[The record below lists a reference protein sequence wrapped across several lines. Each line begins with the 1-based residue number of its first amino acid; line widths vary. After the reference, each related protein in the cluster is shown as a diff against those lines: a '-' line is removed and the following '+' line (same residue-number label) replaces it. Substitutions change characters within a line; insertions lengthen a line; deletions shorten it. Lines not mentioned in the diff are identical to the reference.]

1 MRKMSKYYEN
11 IASKEVKDY
20 FKILEPNFP
29 DWLNEYIDTK
39 ELLSQQ
45 YISITCGTIYSD
57 LFESNFFFSS
67 LDHSVAVA
75 LIVWHFTHDKKQTL
89 SGLFH
94 DIATPVFKHCVDFL
108 NGDYMIQESTED
120 LTTEMIKNSEEIMTL
135 LKRDK
140 INIEEVDNYHLY
152 PIADNDT
159 PKLSADRLE
168 YSLSNALFTYK
179 LLDFESIKEIYDNIE
194 IQSNE
199 ENEIELGFKTK
210 KIARNFVKVTSRL
223 SVIYREDRTRYSM
236 QLLAD
241 ILKRL
246 SNENKISKKDLYELK
261 ESDVISIIENS
272 KYNNIFNIWKNAK
285 KVKISKEEPKDVYY
299 VHHGAKVRYIDPL
312 FNGKRISKCCKIA
325 NKFIENNLAYDMNNY
340 VYLDFNFND

>member
-1 MRKMSKYYEN
+1 MSKYYDN
-11 IASKEVKDY
+11 VSKKIKDY

-29 DWLNEYIDTK
+29 EWLNEYIDTK

-45 YISITCGTIYSD
+45 YISVTCGTIYSH
-57 LFESNFFFSS
+57 LFESDFFFSS

-108 NGDYMIQESTED
+108 NGDYMAQESTED
-120 LTTEMIKNSEEIMTL
+120 LTTEMIKNSKEIMTL

-179 LLDFESIKEIYDNIE
+179 LLDFESIKEIYDDIE
-194 IQSNE
+194 IQLNE
-199 ENEIELGFKTK
+199 ENEIELGFRTK
-210 KIARNFVKVTSRL
+210 KMARNFVKVTSRL

-261 ESDVISIIENS
+261 ESEVINIIENS
-272 KYNNIFNIWKNAK
+272 RYNNIFNIWKNAK
-285 KVKISKEEPKDVYY
+285 KVKISKEEPKNVYY
-299 VHHGAKVRYIDPL
+299 VHHGAKIRYIDPL
-312 FNGKRISKCCKIA
+312 FNGKRISECCKIA
-325 NKFIENNLAYDMNNY
+325 NKLIENNLSYDMNNY
-340 VYLDFNFND
+340 VYLDFNFSD

>member
-1 MRKMSKYYEN
+1 MSKYYDN
-11 IASKEVKDY
+11 ISEEIKRY
-20 FKILEPNFP
+20 FKVLEPNFP
-29 DWLNEYIDTK
+29 EWLNEYIDTK
-39 ELLSQQ
+39 ELLIQQ

-57 LFESNFFFSS
+57 LFESNFFFST

-108 NGDYMIQESTED
+108 NGDYMTQESTED
-120 LTTEMIKNSEEIMTL
+120 LTTNKIKNSKEILAL
-135 LKRDK
+135 LERDK
-140 INIEEVDNYHLY
+140 IDVAEVDNYHLY
-152 PIADNDT
+152 SIADNDT

-168 YSLSNALFTYK
+168 YSLSNALFTYRM
-179 LLDFESIKEIYDNIE
+179 LNFDSIKEIYDDIE
-194 IQSNE
+194 IQLNE

-210 KIARNFVKVTSRL
+210 RIARNFVKVTSKL
-223 SVIYREDRTRYSM
+223 SIIYREDRTRYSM

-261 ESDVISIIENS
+261 ESDIINIIENS

-285 KVKISKEEPKDVYY
+285 KVKISKEEPKNVYY

-312 FNGKRISKCCKIA
+312 FNGERISKRCKIA
-325 NKFIENNLAYDMNNY
+325 NKMIKNNLAYDMTNY
-340 VYLDFNFND
+340 VYLDFNFDD

>member
-1 MRKMSKYYEN
+1 MQKMSKYYDN
-11 IASKEVKDY
+11 VSKEIKDY
-20 FKILEPNFP
+20 FKILEPDFP
-29 DWLNEYIDTK
+29 EWLNEYIDTK

-45 YISITCGTIYSD
+45 YISVTCGTIYSD
-57 LFESNFFFSS
+57 LFESDFFFSS
-67 LDHSVAVA
+67 LDHSIAVA

-108 NGDYMIQESTED
+108 NGDYMTQESTED
-120 LTTEMIKNSEEIMTL
+120 LTTEMIKNSKEIMTL

-168 YSLSNALFTYK
+168 YSLSNALFTYR
-179 LLDFESIKEIYDNIE
+179 LLDFESIKEIYDDIE

-199 ENEIELGFKTK
+199 ENEIELGFRTK

-246 SNENKISKKDLYELK
+246 NNENKISKEDLYELK

-312 FNGKRISKCCKIA
+312 FNGKRISKCCKIV
-325 NKFIENNLAYDMNNY
+325 NKLIENNLAYGMNNY

>member
-1 MRKMSKYYEN
+1 MNKYYDN
-11 IASKEVKDY
+11 ASKEIKEY
-20 FKILEPNFP
+20 FKVLEPEFP
-29 DWLNEYIDTK
+29 EWLNEYINTK

-45 YISITCGTIYSD
+45 YISVTCGTIYSD
-57 LFESNFFFSS
+57 LFESKFFFSS

-94 DIATPVFKHCVDFL
+94 DIATPAFKHCVDFL
-108 NGDYMIQESTED
+108 NGDYMTQESTED
-120 LTTEMIKNSEEIMTL
+120 LTTNIIKNSKEIMKL
-135 LKRDK
+135 LEKD
-140 INIEEVDNYHLY
+140 NIDVSEIDNYHMY

-168 YSLSNALFTYK
+168 YSLSNALFTYE
-179 LLDFESIKEIYDNIE
+179 LLDLDAIAEIYNDIE
-194 IQSNE
+194 IEKNE
-199 ENEIELGFKTK
+199 EGEVELGFKTK

-236 QLLAD
+236 QFIAD

-246 SNENKISKKDLYELK
+246 NDENKIKKEDLYKLK

-272 KYNNIFNIWKNAK
+272 KYSKIFDIWKHAK
-285 KVKISKEEPKDVYY
+285 KVKTSKEKPENVYY

-312 FNGKRISKCCKIA
+312 FNGERMSKCCKIA
-325 NKFIENNLAYDMNNY
+325 KKYIDNNLAYDMNNY
-340 VYLDFNFND
+340 VYLDFNF

>member
-1 MRKMSKYYEN
+1 MSKYYDN
-11 IASKEVKDY
+11 ISKEIKDY
-20 FKILEPNFP
+20 FKILEPDFP
-29 DWLNEYIDTK
+29 EWLNEYIDTK

-57 LFESNFFFSS
+57 LFESDFFFSS

-108 NGDYMIQESTED
+108 NGDYMTQESTED

-179 LLDFESIKEIYDNIE
+179 LLDFESIKEIYDDIE

>member
-1 MRKMSKYYEN
+1 MSKYYDN
-11 IASKEVKDY
+11 ISKEIKEY

-29 DWLNEYIDTK
+29 EWLNEYIDTK
-39 ELLSQQ
+39 ELLSQK
-45 YISITCGTIYSD
+45 YISVTCGTIYSD

-75 LIVWHFTHDKKQTL
+75 LIVWHFTHNKKQTL

-108 NGDYMIQESTED
+108 NGDYMTQESTED
-120 LTTEMIKNSEEIMTL
+120 LTTEMIKNSKEIMTL
-135 LKRDK
+135 LERDK

-168 YSLSNALFTYK
+168 YSLSNALFTYR
-179 LLDFESIKEIYDNIE
+179 LLDFESIKEIYDDIE

-199 ENEIELGFKTK
+199 ENEIELGFRTK

-325 NKFIENNLAYDMNNY
+325 NRFIENNLAYDMNNY

>member
-1 MRKMSKYYEN
+1 MSKYYDN
-11 IASKEVKDY
+11 ISEEIKKY
-20 FKILEPNFP
+20 FKVLEPNFP
-29 DWLNEYIDTK
+29 EWLNEYIDTK
-39 ELLSQQ
+39 ELLIQQ

-57 LFESNFFFSS
+57 LFETNFFFST

-108 NGDYMIQESTED
+108 NGDYMTQESTED
-120 LTTEMIKNSEEIMTL
+120 LTTNKIKNSKEILAL
-135 LKRDK
+135 LERDK
-140 INIEEVDNYHLY
+140 IDVAEVDNYHLY

-168 YSLSNALFTYK
+168 YSLSNALFTYRM
-179 LLDFESIKEIYDNIE
+179 LNFDSIKEIYDDIE
-194 IQSNE
+194 IQLNE

-210 KIARNFVKVTSRL
+210 RIARNFVKVTSRL
-223 SVIYREDRTRYSM
+223 SIIYREDRTRYSM

-261 ESDVISIIENS
+261 ESDIINIIENS

-285 KVKISKEEPKDVYY
+285 KVKISKEEPKNVYY

-312 FNGKRISKCCKIA
+312 FNGERISKSCKIA
-325 NKFIENNLAYDMNNY
+325 NKMIQNNLAYDMNNY
-340 VYLDFNFND
+340 VYLDFNFDD

>member
-1 MRKMSKYYEN
+1 MSKYYDN
-11 IASKEVKDY
+11 ISKEIKDY
-20 FKILEPNFP
+20 FKILEPDFP
-29 DWLNEYIDTK
+29 EWLNEYIDTK

-45 YISITCGTIYSD
+45 YISVTCGTIYSD
-57 LFESNFFFSS
+57 LFESDFFFSS

-108 NGDYMIQESTED
+108 NGDYMAQESTED
-120 LTTEMIKNSEEIMTL
+120 LTTEMIKNSKEITTL

-199 ENEIELGFKTK
+199 ENEIELGFRTK

>member
-1 MRKMSKYYEN
+1 MSKYYDN
-11 IASKEVKDY
+11 VSKEIKDY
-20 FKILEPNFP
+20 FKILEPDFP
-29 DWLNEYIDTK
+29 EWLNEYIDTK
-39 ELLSQQ
+39 ELLLQQ
-45 YISITCGTIYSD
+45 YISVTCGTIYSD
-57 LFESNFFFSS
+57 LFESDFFFSS
-67 LDHSVAVA
+67 LDHSIAVA

-108 NGDYMIQESTED
+108 NGDYMTQESTED
-120 LTTEMIKNSEEIMTL
+120 LTTEMIKNSKEIMTL

-168 YSLSNALFTYK
+168 YSLSNALFTYR
-179 LLDFESIKEIYDNIE
+179 LLDFESIKEIYDDIE

-199 ENEIELGFKTK
+199 ENEIELGFRTK

-246 SNENKISKKDLYELK
+246 NNENKISKEDLYKLK

-285 KVKISKEEPKDVYY
+285 KVKISKKEPKDVYY

-325 NKFIENNLAYDMNNY
+325 NKFIEDNLAYDMNNY